1 MAFSAEDGGRTD
13 ADAREG
19 WVTPDARGMGW
30 DGVTPDARARDG
42 MGDGEVTL
50 ERRFEKTWTRA
61 RSVSLGEIL
70 SSRERRRR

>member
-1 MAFSAEDGGRTD
+1 MAFSADEQRTGRRR
-13 ADAREG
+13 AREG
-19 WVTPDARGMGW
+19 WVTLDARGMGW
-30 DGVTPDARARDG
+30 VDAGRARDG